1 MLTPLQIEQ
10 AVAEAWEAWKHAD
23 GDSLIFKFLLAYGLP
38 KSSVSRLESGA
49 LNAAARPGELLWKK
63 KLFYK
68 RAEPGLLMSAVD
80 SCRRDPEVSKYAPRF
95 IIVCDG
101 GSWAAADM
109 KTGEAL
115 EFPLKDLPRHYDFF
129 LPWAGME
136 KTVITLENPADVR
149 AAEKMGKIF
158 DSLKK
163 DNPGLDSHAMNVFM
177 ARLLFCFFAED
188 SGIFEEERLFTD
200 FIERAT
206 APDGSDLR
214 EQLERAFAVMNL
226 PPGSPER
233 AAVPVS
239 AARFPYVNGG
249 LFQGAHAVPRFS
261 SRSRKALIDAGNL
274 DWSDINTDIFGNMFQ
289 ACVAPDKRSCL
300 GEHYTSVPNIMK
312 VLRPLFLEE
321 LENAARQARGHE
333 ARARKFIERLSNIR
347 FFDPACGSGNFL
359 IVAFK
364 EVRRLEM
371 EVLESVPA
379 LLPMPS
385 VSISQFYGIEI
396 DDFAHEI
403 AMLSLWLAEH
413 QMNQE
418 FFERLGKRV
427 PTLPLRPNDHIVL
440 GNALRLDWETVCP
453 KTAPAQAAPL
463 WTVEPLLQ
471 RAAPEA
477 REPEIYIFGNPP
489 YLGSKMQS
497 VAQKEEVKNIY
508 GNSNS
513 ENISNLDYVCG
524 WIGLGAEFI
533 AGSPYQCAFVTTNS
547 ITQGEQVGPVWDLI
561 FKKNIEI
568 SFAYT
573 SFKWTN
579 NAKYQAGVTCVII
592 GLRRKHV
599 NSKSFIYNENKVK
612 EVDKIS
618 PYLIPGSP
626 VIVRRTKKPVTKK
639 FPPMVFGSMPRDGGH
654 LILTEEEYHEV
665 VNKEQESISFI
676 KRFSGSQEF
685 IRGTIRYCFWI
696 APEQIAQA
704 RKIFEI
710 RKRLDLVSKER
721 KESKAPS
728 TRAYA
733 DRPYLFVQ
741 RAYKP
746 TDSIIIPR
754 VSSERR
760 EYIPMGYLD
769 KDTVIADSAFAV
781 YDAEPWVF
789 GILTSRMHMAWVRV
803 TCGRLKTDYRYSATL
818 CYNTFPLRELTEGEK
833 ARVTEAALGVLDAR
847 EAHPEKTPAELYDPD
862 RMPENL
868 RKAHDRLD
876 AEVDRL
882 YRVKGFKDDGE
893 RLECLFELYRE
904 MTQGQQTE

>member
-1 MLTPLQIEQ
+1 
-10 AVAEAWEAWKHAD
+10 
-23 GDSLIFKFLLAYGLP
+23 
-38 KSSVSRLESGA
+38 
-49 LNAAARPGELLWKK
+49 
-63 KLFYK
+63 
-68 RAEPGLLMSAVD
+68 
-80 SCRRDPEVSKYAPRF
+80 
-95 IIVCDG
+95 
-101 GSWAAADM
+101 
-109 KTGEAL
+109 
-115 EFPLKDLPRHYDFF
+115 
-129 LPWAGME
+129 
-136 KTVITLENPADVR
+136 
-149 AAEKMGKIF
+149 
-158 DSLKK
+158 
-163 DNPGLDSHAMNVFM
+163 
-177 ARLLFCFFAED
+177 
-188 SGIFEEERLFTD
+188 
-200 FIERAT
+200 
-206 APDGSDLR
+206 
-214 EQLERAFAVMNL
+214 
-226 PPGSPER
+226 
-233 AAVPVS
+233 
-239 AARFPYVNGG
+239 
-249 LFQGAHAVPRFS
+249 
-261 SRSRKALIDAGNL
+261 
-274 DWSDINTDIFGNMFQ
+274 
-289 ACVAPDKRSCL
+289 
-300 GEHYTSVPNIMK
+300 
-312 VLRPLFLEE
+312 
-321 LENAARQARGHE
+321 
-333 ARARKFIERLSNIR
+333 
-347 FFDPACGSGNFL
+347 
-359 IVAFK
+359 
-364 EVRRLEM
+364 M

-427 PTLPLRPNDHIVL
+427 PTLPLRPNEHIVL

-471 RAAPEA
+471 RAAPDV

-561 FKKNIEI
+561 FKNIEI

-696 APEQIAQA
+696 APEQISQA

-746 TDSIIIPR
+746 TDSIIIPA

-769 KDTVIADSAFAV
+769 KDTVISNSAFAV

-818 CYNTFPLRELTEGEK
+818 CYNTFPLRELTEGEE

-868 RKAHDRLD
+868 RQAHDRLD